1 LRAAAVEAFQYQALD
16 AAGRAVSGVV
26 QADTARQARSQL
38 RAQGLLPSAV
48 DQVRARE
55 RARQSWARGIS
66 AAELSLLTRQM
77 AILLASGL
85 TMEQSLNALIE
96 EASEPMTR
104 EVLGGVK
111 TELTAGS
118 SLAGALG
125 SYEKSFPDFYR
136 ALVHGGEE
144 SGALPTVLQH
154 LADYL
159 DARQVLRQKT
169 SLALLY
175 PVLVTSVA
183 VSIVTGLLIYVV
195 PQVVQVFQ
203 QSRQSL
209 PLLTRALITLSDFLR
224 AAWPYLAA
232 IVVGATAAARLA
244 LRGAAARRHWHLLL
258 LRTPWLGALVRGVNT
273 SRFASTLAILVGGGV
288 PLLAALHSSAR
299 VMTNIPM
306 REAVERAIERV
317 REGAGLA
324 RALRDTRAFPPLLV
338 HLVASGEASGKLEQM
353 LERAAR
359 LETQALE
366 RRLAVFLT
374 LLEPVMILF
383 MGGMVL
389 MIVLAILLPIIE
401 INQLVR

>member
-1 LRAAAVEAFQYQALD
+1 MEAFQYQALD
-16 AAGRAVSGVV
+16 AAGRTVSGVV
-26 QADTARQARSQL
+26 QADTARQARMQL
-38 RAQGLLPSAV
+38 RAQGLLPSTIGA
-48 DQVRARE
+48 VRARE
-55 RARQSWARGIS
+55 RARQVWARGIS
-66 AAELSLLTRQM
+66 SAELSLVTTQM
-77 AILLASGL
+77 ATLLASGL
-85 TMEQSLNALIE
+85 TMEQALNALIE
-96 EASEPMTR
+96 AAPEPMTR
-104 EVLGGVK
+104 EVLTGVK
-111 TELTAGS
+111 TEITAGLS
-118 SLAGALG
+118 FAAALG
-125 SYEKSFPDFYR
+125 AYEKSFPEFYR

-144 SGALPTVLQH
+144 SGALPRVLQH

-159 DARQVLRQKT
+159 DARHALRQKT

-183 VSIVTGLLIYVV
+183 IMIVTGLLVYVV

-209 PLLTRALITLSDFLR
+209 PLLTHALIGLSDFLR
-224 AAWPYLAA
+224 GNWPYLVA
-232 IVVGATAAARLA
+232 IIVGTAVAARMA
-244 LRGAAARRHWHLLL
+244 LRHAAVRLRWHGLL
-258 LRTPWLGALVRGVNT
+258 LRMPWLGSLIRGVNT

-288 PLLAALHSSAR
+288 PLLGALNSGAK
-299 VMTNIPM
+299 VMTNRVM
-306 REAVERAIERV
+306 REAIERAIGRV
-317 REGAGLA
+317 REGATLA
-324 RALRDTRAFPPLLV
+324 RALGETRAFPPLLI

-374 LLEPVMILF
+374 LLEPLMILL
-383 MGGMVL
+383 MGGVVL